1 MEGILAATLIMMIV
15 LALLALTLNKY
26 AEFWFKVLVVDPFET
41 INLIMTTEE
50 VPPQWRIRFIESW
63 VNQNKASSFWRA
75 MRWLLV
81 KWYLFRLDHLVY
93 TIKISSKI
101 RTADKAEFFEAFK
114 EIRSDWSSS
123 PELF

>member
-1 MEGILAATLIMMIV
+1 MEGILAATLIMVIV

-41 INLIMTTEE
+41 INSIMTTEE
-50 VPPQWRIRFIESW
+50 VPPQWRIRFVESW
-63 VNQNKASSFWRA
+63 VNQNKPSSFWRA

-81 KWYLFRLDHLVY
+81 KWYLFRLDRLVY

-101 RTADKAEFFEAFK
+101 RIADKAEYFEAFK

>member
-1 MEGILAATLIMMIV
+1 MEGILAATLIMVIV
-15 LALLALTLNKY
+15 LALLALSLKKY
-26 AEFWFKVLVVDPFET
+26 ADFWFKVLVVDPFEM
-41 INLIMTTEE
+41 INSIMTTEE
-50 VPPQWRIRFIESW
+50 VPSQWRIRFIESL
-63 VNQNKASSFWRA
+63 VNQNRTSSFWRA

-81 KWYLFRLDHLVY
+81 KWYLFRLDGLVH

-101 RTADKAEFFEAFK
+101 RKADKAEYFEAFK